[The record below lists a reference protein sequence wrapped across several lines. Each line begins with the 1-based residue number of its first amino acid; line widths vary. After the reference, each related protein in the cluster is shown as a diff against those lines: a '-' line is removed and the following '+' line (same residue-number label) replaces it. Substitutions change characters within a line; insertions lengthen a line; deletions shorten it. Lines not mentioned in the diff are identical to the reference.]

1 MTKTTSIL
9 TVALAMFSFTVFA
22 QELQNKADA
31 IKTIEQAIGGRFL
44 RESMSIDKQSIR
56 WEFLNGACRG
66 FPVIVDLIS
75 YPSLEQAKAAS
86 IAAFSQAEYD
96 YTWLIEQNHKLTG
109 AEPATETVDQ
119 YLERQDRQK
128 LGH

>member
-1 MTKTTSIL
+1 MTKAKL
-9 TVALAMFSFTVFA
+9 VLAVALTMFAFTTFA
-22 QELQNKADA
+22 QELQNKAQA
-31 IKTIEQAIGGRFL
+31 IKIIEQAIGAKFL

-56 WEFLNGACRG
+56 WEFLNVAWRG

-86 IAAFSQAEYD
+86 VAAFSQAEYD
-96 YTWLIEQNHKLTG
+96 YTWLIEKNHKLTG